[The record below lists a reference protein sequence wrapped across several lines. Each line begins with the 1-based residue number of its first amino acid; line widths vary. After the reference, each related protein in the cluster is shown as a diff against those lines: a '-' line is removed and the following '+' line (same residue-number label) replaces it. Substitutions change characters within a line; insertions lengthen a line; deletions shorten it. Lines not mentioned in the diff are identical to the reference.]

1 MSCGA
6 INPGRWERCWISYGV
21 KQETIQ
27 QRGMNMIQ
35 AFIFDMD
42 GVIIDSEPMHFEV
55 DIQVMNYY
63 GSAITHE
70 QLEQYVGMTNP
81 EMWAAVKEQHNLTPS
96 VSEIIEYQLS
106 NKIEMLTSSE
116 MEPIDGIRELL
127 AELKA
132 RNIPAAIA
140 SSSPPVFI
148 KAVLRKFDLLDH
160 FECVVSG
167 EEVERGKPAPD
178 VYLKAAELLG
188 VKPQDCMVLEDA
200 RHGVAAAKAA
210 GMKCIGFVNPNS
222 GNQDLSQAD
231 YVVHAVSEVAQI
243 CQFE

>member
-1 MSCGA
+1 
-6 INPGRWERCWISYGV
+6 
-21 KQETIQ
+21 
-27 QRGMNMIQ
+27 
-35 AFIFDMD
+35 MD
-42 GVIIDSEPMHFEV
+42 GVIIDSEPLHFEV

-81 EMWAAVKEQHNLTPS
+81 EMWAIKDEHQLTQS

-106 NKIEMLTSSE
+106 NKIEMLTSRE

-148 KAVLRKFDLLDH
+148 SAVLRKFDLLDH
-160 FECVVSG
+160 FKCVVSG
-167 EEVERGKPAPD
+167 EEVEKENRRRM
-178 VYLKAAELLG
+178 Y
-188 VKPQDCMVLEDA
+188 
-200 RHGVAAAKAA
+200 
-210 GMKCIGFVNPNS
+210 I
-222 GNQDLSQAD
+222 
-231 YVVHAVSEVAQI
+231 
-243 CQFE
+243 

>member
-1 MSCGA
+1 
-6 INPGRWERCWISYGV
+6 
-21 KQETIQ
+21 
-27 QRGMNMIQ
+27 MIQ

>member
-1 MSCGA
+1 
-6 INPGRWERCWISYGV
+6 
-21 KQETIQ
+21 
-27 QRGMNMIQ
+27 MIQ

-42 GVIIDSEPMHFEV
+42 GVIIDSEPLHFEV

-81 EMWAAVKEQHNLTPS
+81 EMWAAIKDEHQLTQS

-106 NKIEMLTSSE
+106 NKIEMLTSRE

-148 KAVLRKFDLLDH
+148 SAVLRKFDLLDQ
-160 FECVVSG
+160 FKCVVSG
-167 EEVERGKPAPD
+167 EEVEKGKPAPD

-188 VKPQDCMVLEDA
+188 VDPEHCMVLEDA

-231 YVVHAVSEVAQI
+231 HVVNSVREVAQI

>member
-1 MSCGA
+1 
-6 INPGRWERCWISYGV
+6 
-21 KQETIQ
+21 
-27 QRGMNMIQ
+27 MIQ

-42 GVIIDSEPMHFEV
+42 GVIIDSEPMHFDV

>member
-1 MSCGA
+1 
-6 INPGRWERCWISYGV
+6 
-21 KQETIQ
+21 
-27 QRGMNMIQ
+27 MIQ

-106 NKIEMLTSSE
+106 NKIEMLTSRE

-167 EEVERGKPAPD
+167 EEVDKGKPAPD

-210 GMKCIGFVNPNS
+210 GMRCIGFVNPNS

-231 YVVHAVSEVAQI
+231 YVVHSVTEVAQI
-243 CQFE
+243 CEFE

>member
-1 MSCGA
+1 
-6 INPGRWERCWISYGV
+6 
-21 KQETIQ
+21 
-27 QRGMNMIQ
+27 
-35 AFIFDMD
+35 
-42 GVIIDSEPMHFEV
+42 
-55 DIQVMNYY
+55 
-63 GSAITHE
+63 
-70 QLEQYVGMTNP
+70 
-81 EMWAAVKEQHNLTPS
+81 
-96 VSEIIEYQLS
+96 
-106 NKIEMLTSSE
+106 

-132 RNIPAAIA
+132 LNIPAAIA

>member
-1 MSCGA
+1 
-6 INPGRWERCWISYGV
+6 
-21 KQETIQ
+21 
-27 QRGMNMIQ
+27 MIQ

-42 GVIIDSEPMHFEV
+42 GVIIDSEPLHFEV
-55 DIQVMNYY
+55 DIQVMKDF

-70 QLEQYVGMTNP
+70 DLEKYVGMTNP
-81 EMWAAVKEQHNLTPS
+81 EMWAVIKNEYQLSQS
-96 VSEIIEYQLS
+96 VAEIIEYQLS
-106 NKIEMLTSSE
+106 NKIEILTGRE
-116 MEPIDGIRELL
+116 MEPIDGIHELL

-132 RNIPAAIA
+132 RQIPAAIA

-148 KAVLRKFDLLDH
+148 TAVLRKFNLLDQ

-188 VKPQDCMVLEDA
+188 VKPEHCMVLEDA

-231 YVVHAVSEVAQI
+231 YVVNSIREVPGI

>member
-1 MSCGA
+1 
-6 INPGRWERCWISYGV
+6 
-21 KQETIQ
+21 
-27 QRGMNMIQ
+27 
-35 AFIFDMD
+35 MD

>member
-1 MSCGA
+1 
-6 INPGRWERCWISYGV
+6 
-21 KQETIQ
+21 
-27 QRGMNMIQ
+27 MIQ

-42 GVIIDSEPMHFEV
+42 GVIIDSEPLHFEV
-55 DIQVMNYY
+55 DIQVMKDF

-70 QLEQYVGMTNP
+70 DLEKYVGMTNP
-81 EMWAAVKEQHNLTPS
+81 EMWAVIKNEYQLSQS
-96 VSEIIEYQLS
+96 VAEIIEYQLS
-106 NKIEMLTSSE
+106 NKIEILTARE
-116 MEPIDGIRELL
+116 MEPIDGIHELL

-132 RNIPAAIA
+132 RQIPAAIA

-148 KAVLRKFDLLDH
+148 TAVLKKFNLLDQ
-160 FECVVSG
+160 FQCVVSG

-188 VKPQDCMVLEDA
+188 VKPEHCMVLEDA

-231 YVVHAVSEVAQI
+231 YVVKSIREVPGI
-243 CQFE
+243 CEFE

>member
-1 MSCGA
+1 
-6 INPGRWERCWISYGV
+6 
-21 KQETIQ
+21 
-27 QRGMNMIQ
+27 MIQ

-231 YVVHAVSEVAQI
+231 YMVHAVSEVAQI

>member
-1 MSCGA
+1 
-6 INPGRWERCWISYGV
+6 
-21 KQETIQ
+21 
-27 QRGMNMIQ
+27 MNMIQ